1 MTLAKHV
8 AALARGALDLL
19 LPNVCHACRRAD
31 VATHGLCEACH
42 LSMLKLAALDYCPRC
57 GATRAEPRDEQREKW
72 LEGQVDCPLC
82 PQPLP
87 RVEQVVRIGPY
98 VQPLR
103 AVIRGMKYRREEAL
117 CRWVSELLAAAVTAR
132 VDGRPDV
139 VVPAAMH
146 WRRRLARGHDH
157 AAVLAAC
164 VAKEMRL
171 PLGHDLVRTR
181 PTPAQVNLPRTRR
194 LANVRN
200 AFTVPRPAEIQG
212 LRVLLIDDVTT
223 TGATANEA
231 ARTLLKAGASTVVL
245 AVLAKSDPP
254 RAYAE
259 PIE

>member
-1 MTLAKHV
+1 MTWTKHV

-19 LPNVCHACRRAD
+19 LPDVCHACRRAD
-31 VATHGLCEACH
+31 VAVHGLCDTCH
-42 LSMLKLAALDYCPRC
+42 LALLKLAALDYCPRC
-57 GATRAEPRDEQREKW
+57 GATAAGPLRD
-72 LEGQVDCPLC
+72 GQVDCPLC

-87 RVEQVVRIGPY
+87 RFEHVVRIGPY

-117 CRWVSELLAAAVTAR
+117 CRWMSELLAAGVSAR
-132 VDGRPDV
+132 VERPLDV

-157 AAVLAAC
+157 AAVLAAS
-164 VAKEMRL
+164 VAKALRL
-171 PLGHDLVRTR
+171 PRGRDLVRVR
-181 PTPAQVNLPRTRR
+181 PTPAQVNLSRTRR
-194 LANVRN
+194 LANLRD
-200 AFTVPRPAEIQG
+200 AFTVPHPADIAG
-212 LRVLLIDDVTT
+212 LRILLVDDVTT

-231 ARTLLKAGASTVVL
+231 ARTLLRAGASAVVL
-245 AVLAKSDPP
+245 AVVAKADPP

>member
-1 MTLAKHV
+1 MKLAEHLV
-8 AALARGALDLL
+8 ALARGALDLL

-31 VATHGLCEACH
+31 VATHGLCAACH
-42 LSMLKLAALDYCPRC
+42 LAMLKLAAMTYCPRC
-57 GATRAEPRDEQREKW
+57 GATSTNPPREEHAENQS
-72 LEGQVDCPLC
+72 DCPLC

-87 RVEQVVRIGPY
+87 RFEHVVRIGPY

-117 CRWVSELLAAAVTAR
+117 CRWMSELLAAGVTAR
-132 VDGRPDV
+132 VQAPLDV

-157 AAVLAAC
+157 AAILAAT
-164 VAKEMRL
+164 VAKAMRL
-171 PLGHDLVRTR
+171 PFGRDLVRTR

-194 LANVRN
+194 LANVRD
-200 AFTVPRPAEIQG
+200 AFTVPRPADIAG
-212 LRVLLIDDVTT
+212 LRILLIDDVTT

-231 ARTLLKAGASTVVL
+231 ARTLLNAGASAVTL

>member
-1 MTLAKHV
+1 MNVAAHV

-42 LSMLKLAALDYCPRC
+42 LAMLKLAAMDYCPRC
-57 GATRAEPRDEQREKW
+57 GATCTEPR
-72 LEGQVDCPLC
+72 EGRVDCPLC

-87 RVEQVVRIGPY
+87 RFEQVVRIGPY

-103 AVIRGMKYRREEAL
+103 TVIRGMKYRREEAL
-117 CRWVSELLAAAVTAR
+117 CRWAGELLAAAVTAR
-132 VDGRPDV
+132 ADGRPDV
-139 VVPAAMH
+139 VVPTAMH

-157 AAVLAAC
+157 AAVLAAH
-164 VAKEMRL
+164 VANEMRL

-194 LANVRN
+194 LANVRD
-200 AFTVPRPAEIQG
+200 AFAVPRPAEIAG
-212 LRVLLIDDVTT
+212 LRVLLVDDVTT

-231 ARTLLKAGASTVVL
+231 ARTLLKAGASAPL
-245 AVLAKSDPP
+245 L
-254 RAYAE
+254 
-259 PIE
+259 